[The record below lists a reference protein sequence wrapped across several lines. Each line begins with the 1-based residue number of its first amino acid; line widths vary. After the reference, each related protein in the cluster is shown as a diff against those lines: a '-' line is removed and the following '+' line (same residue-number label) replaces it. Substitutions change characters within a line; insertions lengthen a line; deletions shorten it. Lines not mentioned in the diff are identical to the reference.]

1 MSSSQQMPG
10 LELPCLAFHCD
21 RSTALISMHD
31 HKRIAAAGD
40 DILGLRNKAICP
52 TAKGL
57 LLVRDP
63 DSMATYLLNPKNN
76 GKVDLPPLTEVDDIV
91 LIDGHC
97 LLSDE
102 PVVGPH
108 SVVLLVEASENTFI
122 WYCHPGDDQWSKYEY
137 DIGSH
142 VLPYPGDEEDQVEK
156 EVICSIA
163 AYQGKF
169 YFNARAAELHVLD
182 FSSHAIQPVLSAI
195 DIDDTVADDGSYG
208 FDEEHS
214 LIFLVESGGELYMV
228 RLLFVSTDE
237 EDAWD
242 EIGKVSV
249 HRMDFAGRRWCNVHD
264 LGGSSFL
271 LSRFYFGASCL
282 GAEHGL
288 LPDHVYFVCEKTSSL
303 QVFNV
308 QEGTYDLHKFNE
320 DPVVDKAFWL
330 LPSKECI
337 RDAYD

>member
-1 MSSSQQMPG
+1 MSPG
-10 LELPCLAFHCD
+10 LDLPCLAFHDCD

-31 HKRIAAAGD
+31 HKRIVAAGD
-40 DILGLRNKAICP
+40 DILRNKAICP

-63 DSMATYLLNPKNN
+63 DSTATFLLNPTNN
-76 GKVDLPPLTEVDDIV
+76 DKVDLPPLTKVDDIV
-91 LIDGHC
+91 LIDSHC

-102 PVVGPH
+102 PVGPN

-122 WYCHPGDDQWSKYEY
+122 WYCHPVDDQWNKYEY

-142 VLPYPGDEEDQVEK
+142 VLPYPGDEEDQIEK
-156 EVICSIA
+156 LVICSIA
-163 AYQGKF
+163 AFQGKF
-169 YFNARAAELHVLD
+169 YFNARATELRVLD
-182 FSSHAIQPVLSAI
+182 LSSHAPVLSAI
-195 DIDDTVADDGSYG
+195 DIDDTVAADGSYG
-208 FDEEHS
+208 FNEEHS

-228 RLLFVSTDE
+228 RLLFVSTDD

-249 HRMDFAGRRWCNVHD
+249 HRMDFASRRWRNVHD
-264 LGGSSFL
+264 LGGSTFL

-288 LPDHVYFVCEKTSSL
+288 LPDHVYFVCEKTYSL
-303 QVFNV
+303 RVFNV
-308 QEGTYDLHKFNE
+308 QEGTFDLHKFNE
-320 DPVVDKAFWL
+320 DPVEDKAFWL
-330 LPSKECI
+330 LPSSK
-337 RDAYD
+337 